1 MVISKVTIGKYFVK
15 KKFTSGNISLDLR
28 KNHVII
34 SCRERGGLVDVDPKL
49 IAKRIRTKR
58 TELGLTQ
65 KDLAEQVGVTPPA
78 INRFEKGEKS
88 PSVDTLLKLAKALG
102 VSTDFLLGAES
113 GEDIFIDKD
122 VSEAFKDF
130 KSLSLE
136 HRQMVLA
143 NIKFFKTQDK

>member
-1 MVISKVTIGKYFVK
+1 M
-15 KKFTSGNISLDLR
+15 
-28 KNHVII
+28 
-34 SCRERGGLVDVDPKL
+34 DVDPKI
-49 IAKRIRTKR
+49 IANRIKTKR
-58 TELGLTQ
+58 VELGLSQ
-65 KDLAEQVGVTPPA
+65 KNLAERVGVTPPA

-130 KSLSLE
+130 KALSLG

-143 NIKFFKTQDK
+143 NIKFLKSQDK